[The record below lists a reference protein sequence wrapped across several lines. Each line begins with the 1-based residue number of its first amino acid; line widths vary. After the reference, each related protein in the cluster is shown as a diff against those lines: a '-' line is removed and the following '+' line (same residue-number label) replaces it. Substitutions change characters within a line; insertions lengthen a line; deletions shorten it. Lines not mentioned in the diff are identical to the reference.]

1 MGSLFPCLS
10 PDHPSHLSFPVI
22 LSTSPS
28 LHFLICK
35 NGHDGEYLRIKQD
48 SVGKARSLKENKFS
62 ILVANIINLLSSDST
77 GR

>member
-1 MGSLFPCLS
+1 MAESTFRLC
-10 PDHPSHLSFPVI
+10 HLLIAGPWAG
-22 LSTSPS
+22 